1 LGGPGKRKE
10 DQELRALHVLQASIV
25 SKKRRKK
32 KERSN
37 WDKGEGVSNEV
48 I

>member
-25 SKKRRKK
+25 SKKRKK
-32 KERSN
+32 KKKDLTGIRE
-37 WDKGEGVSNEV
+37 KVFLTK
-48 I
+48 